1 MGGLAFS
8 PERPNWSTV
17 PANGSETSVG
27 RRNPWSI
34 SIRRRFRVLSHRIE
48 RPSWIYG
55 GMAESEA
62 ARKAR
67 TPPGKDL
74 SAEYGHLHCHRPHQY
89 STGESGLGERSRAGE
104 KKGKRRS
111 HRFGSPSPSRTG
123 IPGALFRVC
132 KIFFPLFPS
141 GFMQH
146 ISFVVKCFL
155 Q

>member
-27 RRNPWSI
+27 RRNPSSI

-111 HRFGSPSPSRTG
+111 HRFGARPRPRPRPGPGFQELFSASARFFSPY
-123 IPGALFRVC
+123 
-132 KIFFPLFPS
+132 FPLVLCS
-141 GFMQH
+141 IYH
-146 ISFVVKCFL
+146 SL
-155 Q
+155 